1 MLKQP
6 SCNLMFHRMRPREQ
20 GGRTALE
27 RFDCQIKSGVIA
39 CLEILNEDEVQKVYC
54 EFHDDVVVQRKLNS
68 KSTYDFIQVKTQ
80 EDIREPW
87 GLNKLFGINTQKGGS
102 LTTTKLHNSFAGKLL
117 QHVILFGKEC
127 NSVVFQTNVVV
138 DKKVVE
144 LITSLKNGK
153 LDNKWAQ
160 LLLSKYNETFSND
173 DTEFTQKEIIE
184 QLNKLHI
191 QEDVPYLKLGN
202 NTYHS
207 EVHSR
212 IYEYSEID
220 LRQREAREIIIKL
233 EDLVFRKSK
242 EPLKDFS
249 YKEIEDKTCIGISD
263 LLNVLAISRDAYL
276 ALKRGGDAKA
286 IRNASIIQRTL
297 ESAGVSQDS
306 IAYCSQCKIDWD
318 LWVRESCLDF
328 LDVEGISGIVKEEL
342 GKIIDIEHKLKL
354 KDLRKAVAVVMENL
368 KKEKLLFDLNKDQ
381 VLGAFFS
388 QIVKL
393 KS

>member
-1 MLKQP
+1 
-6 SCNLMFHRMRPREQ
+6 MFHNLRPREQ

-54 EFHDDVVVQRKLNS
+54 EFHDDIVVQRKLNS
-68 KSTYDFIQVKTQ
+68 ESTYDFIQVKTQ
-80 EDIREPW
+80 EDIREPF

-102 LTTTKLHNSFAGKLL
+102 LTTKNLHDSFAGKLL
-117 QHVILFGKEC
+117 QHVIQFGKEC
-127 NSVVFQTNVVV
+127 NSVVFQTNIVV
-138 DKKVVE
+138 DKKVEE
-144 LITSLKNGK
+144 LRASLDKGEV
-153 LDNKWAQ
+153 DNKWVQ
-160 LLLSKYNETFSND
+160 LLFSKYNGAFSGD
-173 DTEFTQKEIIE
+173 GSEFTQKEIIE
-184 QLNKLHI
+184 HFNKLHI

-202 NTYHS
+202 STYHS
-207 EVHSR
+207 EAHSR

-220 LRQREAREIIIKL
+220 LRYIEAREIIIKL

-242 EPLKDFS
+242 GPLKEFS
-249 YKEIEDKTCIGISD
+249 YKEIEEKTSIGITD

-276 ALKRGGDAKA
+276 ALKSGGDAKA

-306 IAYCSQCKIDWD
+306 ITYCSQCKIEWD
-318 LWVRESCLDF
+318 VWVRESCLDF
-328 LDVEGISGIVKEEL
+328 LDVEGIAGIVEIEL
-342 GKIIDIEHKLKL
+342 NKIITIDHKLKL
-354 KDLRKAVAVVMENL
+354 MDLRKAVKLSMIEL
-368 KKEKLLFDLNKDQ
+368 EKEKILFDLNKDQ

>member
-1 MLKQP
+1 MFYKQ
-6 SCNLMFHRMRPREQ
+6 RPREQ

-54 EFHDDVVVQRKLNS
+54 EFHDDVVVQRKLDN
-68 KSTYDFIQVKTQ
+68 KTTYDFIQVKTQ

-87 GLNKLFGINTQKGGS
+87 GLNKLFGINTQKGGT
-102 LTTTKLHNSFAGKLL
+102 LTATKLTNSFAGKLL
-117 QHVILFGKEC
+117 QHVNMFGEEC
-127 NSVVFQTNVVV
+127 SSLIFQTNIVV
-138 DKKVVE
+138 DKKVFE
-144 LITSLKNGK
+144 LMASFGSEQN
-153 LDNKWAQ
+153 DNKWAQ
-160 LLLSKYNETFSND
+160 LLLSNYNGAFNNGGIAL
-173 DTEFTQKEIIE
+173 TQKEIV
-184 QLNKLHI
+184 QHFNKLHF
-191 QEDVPYLKLGN
+191 QEDVPYLKLRN

-207 EVHSR
+207 EVHAK

-249 YKEIEDKTCIGISD
+249 YEEIEDKTSICISD
-263 LLNVLAISRDAYL
+263 LLNVLAISHDAYL
-276 ALKRGGDAKA
+276 ALKSGGDAKA

-297 ESAGVSQDS
+297 ESAGVSQKS
-306 IAYCSQCKIDWD
+306 IAYCSQCKVYWD
-318 LWVRESCLDF
+318 LWVRESSLDF
-328 LDVEGISGIVKEEL
+328 LDVEGISGIVEEEL
-342 GKIIDIEHKLKL
+342 RKIIDMEHRLKFI
-354 KDLRKAVAVVMENL
+354 DLRKAVEAVMNNL
-368 KKEKLLFDLNKDQ
+368 KKENLLFDLKKDQ